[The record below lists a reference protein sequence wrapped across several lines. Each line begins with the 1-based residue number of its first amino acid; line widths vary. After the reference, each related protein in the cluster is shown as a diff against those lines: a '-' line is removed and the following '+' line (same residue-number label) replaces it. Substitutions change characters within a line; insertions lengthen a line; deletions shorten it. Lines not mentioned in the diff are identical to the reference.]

1 MAYGD
6 PEAPDDGS
14 NDGSSGGDPVG
25 SQNGSN
31 QGSKTGGGKKGEGD
45 PVAPGASS
53 SSGNLS
59 DAIGALGNLI
69 GKGKRTSSGVL
80 SSLTLQGLPANVA
93 KEVFDSGVLSQND
106 TSKGLLGLLSGLV
119 NKDTPVSKSI
129 THPDEG
135 LFGIQSSTLTS
146 PGYTKAVDSQGNA
159 LSANE
164 AKQKIFQDAF
174 PAEAERIRTKLKDP
188 KLSLAEKAK
197 LTKNLRNITRSDQY
211 SKAMAMNNP
220 GLQFGAKLM
229 GSLVSPVLGVAQSV
243 DNALTSMGFID
254 DTTPQD
260 VMDMDTQDVAGSPD
274 LPIFNAEEQ
283 EQSVSVL
290 MSVVRKNPEIFKTIS
305 KEELKNL
312 LRNPIKFWEF
322 YNKAKEG

>member
-1 MAYGD
+1 MAYGMG
-6 PEAPDDGS
+6 AGGGPDAAQMGAGEIE
-14 NDGSSGGDPVG
+14 GSSSES

-45 PVAPGASS
+45 PVAPGSSS

-69 GKGKRTSSGVL
+69 GK
-80 SSLTLQGLPANVA
+80 Q
-93 KEVFDSGVLSQND
+93 DD

-119 NKDTPVSKSI
+119 NKDTQAKDPFAFE
-129 THPDEG
+129 D
-135 LFGIQSSTLTS
+135 
-146 PGYTKAVDSQGNA
+146 TKAKRQAMTSKELASFENLNA
-159 LSANE
+159 
-164 AKQKIFQDAF
+164 QKMFHDAF

-220 GLQFGAKLM
+220 GLQFGARLM

-290 MSVVRKNPEIFKTIS
+290 MGVVRKNPEIFKTIS

>member
-1 MAYGD
+1 MLDDGD
-6 PEAPDDGS
+6 PSVNGA
-14 NDGSSGGDPVG
+14 N
-25 SQNGSN
+25 QNGSN

-53 SSGNLS
+53 SSGNLG

-69 GKGKRTSSGVL
+69 GK
-80 SSLTLQGLPANVA
+80 QD
-93 KEVFDSGVLSQND
+93 DS
-106 TSKGLLGLLSGLV
+106 SKGLLGLLSGLV
-119 NKDTPVSKSI
+119 NKDTQAKDPFAFES
-129 THPDEG
+129 
-135 LFGIQSSTLTS
+135 
-146 PGYTKAVDSQGNA
+146 TKAKRQAMTSKELASFENLNA
-159 LSANE
+159 
-164 AKQKIFQDAF
+164 QKMFLDAF

-211 SKAMAMNNP
+211 SKAMAMKNP
-220 GLQFGAKLM
+220 GIQ
-229 GSLVSPVLGVAQSV
+229 
-243 DNALTSMGFID
+243 
-254 DTTPQD
+254 
-260 VMDMDTQDVAGSPD
+260 QDVAGSPD

-290 MSVVRKNPEIFKTIS
+290 MGVVRKNPEIFKTMS

-322 YNKAKEG
+322 YNKAKES

>member
-1 MAYGD
+1 LLDDGD
-6 PEAPDDGS
+6 PSVNGA
-14 NDGSSGGDPVG
+14 N
-25 SQNGSN
+25 QNGSN

-129 THPDEG
+129 TRAEQERAMDDAFAIGAKRPDPN
-135 LFGIQSSTLTS
+135 I
-146 PGYTKAVDSQGNA
+146 
-159 LSANE
+159 
-164 AKQKIFQDAF
+164 AKQNAF
-174 PAEAERIRTKLKDP
+174 HNAFITEAEKIRTKLKDP

-220 GLQFGAKLM
+220 GLQFGARLM

-243 DNALTSMGFID
+243 DNALTSMGFVD

>member
-69 GKGKRTSSGVL
+69 GK
-80 SSLTLQGLPANVA
+80 Q
-93 KEVFDSGVLSQND
+93 DD

-129 THPDEG
+129 TRAEQERAMDDAFAIGAKRPDPN
-135 LFGIQSSTLTS
+135 I
-146 PGYTKAVDSQGNA
+146 
-159 LSANE
+159 
-164 AKQKIFQDAF
+164 AKQNAFLGAF
-174 PAEAERIRTKLKDP
+174 PAEVERIKTKLKDP
-188 KLSLAEKAK
+188 KLSLAEKSK
-197 LTKNLRNITRSDQY
+197 LTKNLRNLLRSDQY
-211 SKAMAMNNP
+211 SKAMAINNP

-260 VMDMDTQDVAGSPD
+260 VMDMDPQDVAGSPD

-290 MSVVRKNPEIFKTIS
+290 MGVVRKNPEIFKTIS

>member
-1 MAYGD
+1 LLDDGD
-6 PEAPDDGS
+6 PSVNGA
-14 NDGSSGGDPVG
+14 N
-25 SQNGSN
+25 QNGSN

-69 GKGKRTSSGVL
+69 GK
-80 SSLTLQGLPANVA
+80 QDDP
-93 KEVFDSGVLSQND
+93 
-106 TSKGLLGLLSGLV
+106 SKGLLGLLSGLV

-129 THPDEG
+129 TRAEQERAMDDAFAIGAKRPDPN
-135 LFGIQSSTLTS
+135 I
-146 PGYTKAVDSQGNA
+146 
-159 LSANE
+159 
-164 AKQKIFQDAF
+164 AKQNAF
-174 PAEAERIRTKLKDP
+174 HNAFITEAEKIRTKLKDP

-211 SKAMAMNNP
+211 SKAMAINNP
-220 GLQFGAKLM
+220 GLQFGARLM

-243 DNALTSMGFID
+243 DNALTSMGFVD

-260 VMDMDTQDVAGSPD
+260 VMNMDQQDVAGSPD

-290 MSVVRKNPEIFKTIS
+290 MGVVRKNPEIFKTIS

>member
-1 MAYGD
+1 MLDDGD
-6 PEAPDDGS
+6 PSVNGA
-14 NDGSSGGDPVG
+14 N
-25 SQNGSN
+25 QNGSN

-53 SSGNLS
+53 SLGNLG

-69 GKGKRTSSGVL
+69 GK
-80 SSLTLQGLPANVA
+80 Q
-93 KEVFDSGVLSQND
+93 DD

-129 THPDEG
+129 TRAEQERAMNDAFAIGAKRPDPNIAKQNALDPFAFED
-135 LFGIQSSTLTS
+135 
-146 PGYTKAVDSQGNA
+146 TKAKRQAMTSKELASFENLNA
-159 LSANE
+159 
-164 AKQKIFQDAF
+164 QKMFLDAF
-174 PAEAERIRTKLKDP
+174 PAEVERIRTKLKDP
-188 KLSLAEKAK
+188 KLSLAEKSK
-197 LTKNLRNITRSDQY
+197 LTKNLRNILRSDQY

-260 VMDMDTQDVAGSPD
+260 VMNMDQQDVAGSPD

-290 MSVVRKNPEIFKTIS
+290 MGVVRKNPEIFKTIS

>member
-1 MAYGD
+1 MLDDGD
-6 PEAPDDGS
+6 PSVNGA
-14 NDGSSGGDPVG
+14 N
-25 SQNGSN
+25 QNGSN

-129 THPDEG
+129 TRAEQERAMDDAFAIGAKRPDPNIAKQNN
-135 LFGIQSSTLTS
+135 F
-146 PGYTKAVDSQGNA
+146 
-159 LSANE
+159 LSA
-164 AKQKIFQDAF
+164 FS
-174 PAEAERIRTKLKDP
+174 AEAERIRTKLKDP

-220 GLQFGAKLM
+220 GLQFGARLM

-243 DNALTSMGFID
+243 DNALTSMGFVD
-254 DTTPQD
+254 NTTPQD
-260 VMDMDTQDVAGSPD
+260 VMNMDTQDVAGSPD